1 MDKKEILDKIGNLE
15 FASFLLDM
23 KDHWTPNDFAKSSHL
38 FNQILE
44 LKKEFKDEYGE
55 KEYDLYFKG
64 VRK

>member
-15 FASFLLDM
+15 FASYLLDM

-44 LKKEFKDEYGE
+44 LKKEFKERFGKDEYKKEFEGE
-55 KEYDLYFKG
+55 N
-64 VRK
+64 

>member
-15 FASFLLDM
+15 FASYLLDM

-44 LKKEFKDEYGE
+44 LKKEFKERFGEDEYK
-55 KEYDLYFKG
+55 KEFKG
-64 VRK
+64 EN